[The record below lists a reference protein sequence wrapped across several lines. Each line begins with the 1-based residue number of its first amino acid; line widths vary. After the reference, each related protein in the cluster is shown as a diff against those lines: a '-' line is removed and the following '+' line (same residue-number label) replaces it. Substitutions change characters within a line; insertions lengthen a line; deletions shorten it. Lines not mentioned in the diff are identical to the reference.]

1 MSGKGK
7 LSTKK
12 TPVKIR
18 EGGKTAQPMLQN
30 SDTSSEGTEM
40 ASSLPVLKSIDSARQ
55 LPRYCTILQRNA
67 EEGIGMED
75 LDTLQLE
82 LETLLSSVVVRTR
95 TLQEEIASLSSAE
108 ERRDKRSKS
117 GKGLSSFD
125 KRLRDD
131 KSKTKDLNQKIA
143 SPLTAKL
150 LKQKTIGPS
159 GERLVPNPHDIV
171 RVEPGSGGGCGGNGG
186 NGGGNGVGGVGG
198 CSGGSVSG
206 SDAPKLLLPKN
217 DTTNKFWA
225 SVDPY
230 CTDIMPDDIKLLEE
244 LVSSHSDLGE
254 FKKIPPLGR
263 HYSLVWS
270 HSDLLQEEDAANPN
284 RDKKKPR
291 SDMSVLVSK
300 ADNKKVNGIAGP
312 LTQRLVSA
320 LLEENVYVANN
331 NTDNKLFRDG
341 DPPVLRDLSIQ
352 NSMNLE
358 MRMHKELVEQGI
370 LEPDAHRKS
379 QEDDE
384 ILAEIKRCQ
393 QDLTALSSHNVTQL
407 RRLLGLAQEES
418 KRQALKRKIG
428 TADNEVVEHYNKLI
442 GSKQRK
448 VPLTRKEQ
456 EKAWACL
463 REREGLL
470 EQLNMLP
477 SNNIGEPV
485 ALNSSVNM

>member
-12 TPVKIR
+12 TPVKVR
-18 EGGKTAQPMLQN
+18 EGGKMAQPSLQS
-30 SDTSSEGTEM
+30 SDTSSEGAEM
-40 ASSLPVLKSIDSARQ
+40 TSNLPALKSIDSARQ
-55 LPRYCTILQRNA
+55 LPRYSMILQRNA
-67 EEGIGMED
+67 EEGVGMED

-95 TLQEEIASLSSAE
+95 TLQDEIANLSSAE

-125 KRLRDD
+125 KKIRED
-131 KSKTKDLNQKIA
+131 KARAKDMNSKTQ
-143 SPLTAKL
+143 SPLTTKI
-150 LKQKTIGPS
+150 LKQKTSLS
-159 GERLVPNPHDIV
+159 GNDRIVPNPHEIV
-171 RVEPGSGGGCGGNGG
+171 RVEGSK
-186 NGGGNGVGGVGG
+186 
-198 CSGGSVSG
+198 
-206 SDAPKLLLPKN
+206 SDVPKLLLPKN

-244 LVSSHSDLGE
+244 LIGTHGDLGE

-263 HYSLVWS
+263 HYSLSWS
-270 HSDLLQEEDAANPN
+270 HNDLLQEEDAANPN
-284 RDKKKPR
+284 REKKKSR
-291 SDMSVLVSK
+291 SDMSVLVGK
-300 ADNKKVNGIAGP
+300 AEKRVNGIAGP

-331 NTDNKLFRDG
+331 NTENKLFRDG

-358 MRMHKELVEQGI
+358 LRVHKELVEQGI
-370 LEPDAHRKS
+370 LEPDAHKKN

-393 QDLTALSSHNVTQL
+393 QDLTSLSSHNVNQL
-407 RRLLGLAQEES
+407 KRLLNLAQEES
-418 KRQALKRKIG
+418 KRQALKRKIS
-428 TADNEVVEHYNKLI
+428 TADNEVVEHYNKLLA
-442 GSKQRK
+442 SKQRK
-448 VPLTRKEQ
+448 VPLMRKEQ

-463 REREGLL
+463 REREALL

-477 SNNIGEPV
+477 SNSIGEPV
-485 ALNSSVNM
+485 ALNNSVSM